1 MKMKDIGGALK
12 RALPTILSL
21 LGGAGLIGTA
31 VLTAKATKEV
41 TKREVLYGEN
51 PKKNWKKYIPA
62 ASVGLGSLACILGAN
77 VLNKKQQA
85 SIASGA
91 MLFNETYRQYQQK
104 VKEKFGE
111 EAHEEIMDEI
121 KMERTKD
128 DVYVY
133 SAGLLGSNSVGFE
146 GLGEQTQQF
155 YDCFSK
161 RYFTAKPTQVLQ
173 AMYHANRNFSLGGG
187 EMLNQYYEFVGLAQL
202 EEFDDLMWMVNDDM
216 YWIDFNIERR
226 KDKNG
231 VDMLVN
237 GRPVFDISVEWDPM
251 TEEEWNGELPHTS
264 YHILE

>member
-12 RALPTILSL
+12 RALPTILTI
-21 LGGAGLIGTA
+21 LGSAGVVGTA
-31 VLTAKATKEV
+31 VFTAKAMHEID
-41 TKREVLYGEN
+41 ECGGD
-51 PKKNWKKYIPA
+51 PKKHWKKFWKAGLVGA
-62 ASVGLGSLACILGAN
+62 ATIGCIAGSN
-77 VLNKKQQA
+77 MLNKKQQV

-91 MLFNETYRQYQQK
+91 MMMTETFRKYQQK
-104 VKEKFGE
+104 MKEEFPE
-111 EAHEEIMDEI
+111 IHEKVMEEI

-133 SAGLLGSNSVGFE
+133 STGLLRSNSVDFE

-173 AMYHANRNFSLGGG
+173 AMYHANRNFSLGGS
-187 EMLNQYYEFVGLAQL
+187 EMLNEFYTFIGLEPL
-202 EEFDDLMWMVNDDM
+202 DEFDDLMWMVVDYI
-216 YWIDFNIERR
+216 YWIDFSIERR

-237 GRPVFDISVEWDPM
+237 GRPVFDITVEWDPKK
-251 TEEEWNGELPHTS
+251 EEEWDEELGFTS
-264 YHILE
+264 YHE

>member
-1 MKMKDIGGALK
+1 MKMNDIGGALK

-31 VLTAKATKEV
+31 ILTAKATREV
-41 TKREVLYGEN
+41 TEREVLYAES
-51 PKKNWKKYIPA
+51 PKNNWKKYIPA

-77 VLNKKQQA
+77 ILNKKQQA

-133 SAGLLGSNSVGFE
+133 STGLLGSNSVGFE

-173 AMYHANRNFSLGGG
+173 AMYHANRNFSLGGS
-187 EMLNQYYEFVGLAQL
+187 EMLNEFYTFVGLEPL
-202 EEFDDLMWMVNDDM
+202 NEFDDLMWMVVDYI
-216 YWIDFNIERR
+216 YWIDFGIERR

-237 GRPVFDISVEWDPM
+237 GRPVFDITVEWDPKKK
-251 TEEEWNGELPHTS
+251 EEWDEELGFTS
-264 YHILE
+264 YHE